1 MSRITRRHFIGT
13 STVALGASRAAAAEL
28 PPNEQELYE
37 AARREGEVTWYSAQ
51 IQSEPAEAAGRAFTE
66 RYPGI
71 KVNVVRSTS
80 QVAFQ
85 RLSQDLRAGVAQC
98 DIFSST
104 DYGHY
109 LFLKRE
115 GNLLSFRPK
124 NADGLLPALRDQ
136 GPDNAWQICSLGI
149 YLIIYN
155 TKKVTA
161 AGAPKSWKDVLDP
174 KWKDQIAVGHPGY
187 SGSIGIMCVLLKRLY
202 GWDYFTALEKN
213 KPQIG
218 RSSDDPV
225 TLLNAGERNVGIGV
239 TLELDA
245 AVDGARQP
253 AGLRLSDRG
262 QRGGLRAE
270 RNPED
275 CAAPERSQAIHGVRH
290 RADVRPGAAQI
301 LRHAGAPRRAAARG
315 RAVGRQGEAAQR
327 HAAGDRDGRAGSKGA
342 VARHVWGLKR
352 VGFEVGHDA
361 KATWSHHA

>member
-1 MSRITRRHFIGT
+1 MSRITRRHFIAA
-13 STVALGASRAAAAEL
+13 SSVALGASRAAAAEL

-37 AARREGEVTWYSAQ
+37 AAKREGEVTWYSAQ

-66 RYPGI
+66 RYPGV

-124 NADGLLPALRDQ
+124 NADGLLPALRNQD
-136 GPDNAWQICSLGI
+136 PDNAWQICSLGL

-155 TKKVTA
+155 TKKVA
-161 AGAPKSWKDVLDP
+161 AADAPKSWKDVLDP
-174 KWKDQIAVGHPGY
+174 KWKDQVAVGHPGY
-187 SGSIGIMCVLLKRLY
+187 SGSIGIMCVLLRRLY

-239 TLELDA
+239 TLDSTLLSMARGNPLAFVYPTEGSEVVYGPSAIPKTAPHPNA
-245 AVDGARQP
+245 AKLFMEFATGPMFGQA
-253 AGLRLSDRG
+253 LRKYYVM
-262 QRGGLRAE
+262 
-270 RNPED
+270 P
-275 CAAPERSQAIHGVRH
+275 
-290 RADVRPGAAQI
+290 VRPDVPPPEGALPVDKVKLLSATPQEI
-301 LRHAGAPRRAAARG
+301 ETGVPE
-315 RAVGRQGEAAQR
+315 VKEQW
-327 HAAGDRDGRAGSKGA
+327 RDTFG
-342 VARHVWGLKR
+342 V
-352 VGFEVGHDA
+352 
-361 KATWSHHA
+361 